1 MRDNAA
7 SYAAG
12 LGGSTATHSCTNSG
26 ITYCQVVASFSGSG
40 NTNTTL
46 TVDKINQTTDL
57 IGKFTNK
64 FDKYFAHPVY
74 KVGSYLTNFICYA
87 RISTTMSCS

>member
-1 MRDNAA
+1 VPRLRI
-7 SYAAG
+7 Y
-12 LGGSTATHSCTNSG
+12 HH
-26 ITYCQVVASFSGSG
+26 
-40 NTNTTL
+40 TTL

-74 KVGSYLTNFICYA
+74 KVGSYLTNFGSRYNNALQYCQ
-87 RISTTMSCS
+87 STCDKQKWQIDLYRYENGY

>member
-1 MRDNAA
+1 
-7 SYAAG
+7 
-12 LGGSTATHSCTNSG
+12 
-26 ITYCQVVASFSGSG
+26 VASFFGSG

-64 FDKYFAHPVY
+64 FDKYFAHPVIHFHACNSLFAIFGY
-74 KVGSYLTNFICYA
+74 HKYFGNIAKQYHILSQN
-87 RISTTMSCS
+87 S

>member
-1 MRDNAA
+1 M
-7 SYAAG
+7 
-12 LGGSTATHSCTNSG
+12 
-26 ITYCQVVASFSGSG
+26 ASFSGSG

-64 FDKYFAHPVY
+64 FDKYFAQD
-74 KVGSYLTNFICYA
+74 
-87 RISTTMSCS
+87 